1 MFKINKKIGYA
12 LIALK
17 HMSGK
22 KPGQLTSAKE
32 ICDAYK
38 VPFDPTAR
46 TLQIMTQHGILHAE
60 QGAHGGYQI
69 IKNLERVTL
78 KDLNDI
84 LVGPLKITNCL
95 TGKPLSCPSAENCSM
110 ISPLLALNE
119 RVSKFLDQILISS
132 LIKAEAPT
140 RSIGSS
146 LQKEL
151 SCITER

>member
-17 HMSGK
+17 HMSAK
-22 KPGQLTSAKE
+22 RPGQVTSAKE

-38 VPFDPTAR
+38 IPFDPTAR

-60 QGAHGGYQI
+60 QGVHGGYQI
-69 IKNLERVTL
+69 IKGLERVTL

-84 LVGPLKITNCL
+84 LIGPLKITNCL
-95 TGKPLSCPSAENCSM
+95 TGKPLSCRSAENCSM

-119 RVSKFLDQILISS
+119 NVEKFLDQISISS
-132 LIKAEAPT
+132 LIRTEGNIKSAKQDPQED
-140 RSIGSS
+140 
-146 LQKEL
+146 L
-151 SCITER
+151 SCITEG